1 MQCPSCRSEI
11 SENQFYCPVCRASV
25 YSYTPENSRSAGSGG
40 QVGRAGKR
48 LLDVLLLLILIGAG
62 IVIGR
67 AIKWNE
73 LLSNFLP
80 GFQAQPAT
88 KPERQPTSSPNSSSS
103 NSSGKQRA
111 SEPSKDSSKT
121 SGEKPADSAKPA
133 SAESVRDLKQ
143 KIEELPESGLSGET
157 KPTPKPTT
165 QPTPKPPSSNNDRQ

>member
-11 SENQFYCPVCRASV
+11 TDNQFYCPVCRASV
-25 YSYTPENSRSAGSGG
+25 YSYTPENSPGSVGKS

-48 LLDVLLLLILIGAG
+48 LLDLLLLLVLVGAG

-80 GFQAQPAT
+80 GYQAPSAT
-88 KPERQPTSSPNSSSS
+88 KPERQPASGP

-111 SEPSKDSSKT
+111 SEASKDSSKP
-121 SGEKPADSAKPA
+121 SGEKSADSTKPA

-143 KIEELPESGLSGET
+143 KIEELPSSSSPGSSGET
-157 KPTPKPTT
+157 KPTPKPTA
-165 QPTPKPPSSNNDRQ
+165 QPTPKPPSNPSGND